1 MADDERLG
9 PAFDSN
15 ILSRPTQRKFV
26 GCWMDR
32 AGLDTLV
39 LPQVWR
45 ELTATPSGMSPTA
58 SVRAWFRMEEI
69 SEAPFRWASLDATQ
83 AEEAAEVRRLFT
95 QVCFPRSAPDE
106 ITTNSDAIIISEG
119 VVLNTD
125 VLVTGD
131 FRSIDHYE
139 VNDVLAKGLGRNS
152 RFVVT
157 LDDALMEA
165 YSGGELGEEMLATA
179 LACVSPNNVDTWSVD
194 DAFSALDGLRKVLVG
209 ANMPRMSER
218 LLNRWECSR
227 DLAGLVARA
236 LMMAGKSK
244 ALRYERLRAEWHVEY
259 GRLPPN
265 MRPNAQQG
273 GLEEPKRPCQQPLR
287 PRPS

>member
-1 MADDERLG
+1 MTATADERLG
-9 PAFDSN
+9 PAFDTN

-32 AGLDTLV
+32 AGLATLV

-45 ELTATPSGMSPTA
+45 ELTATPSGMSPTS
-58 SVRAWFRMEEI
+58 SVRAWSRMRETI
-69 SEAPFRWASLDATQ
+69 EAPFHWASLDAEH
-83 AEEAAEVRRLFT
+83 AKRALAVRRLFT
-95 QVCFPRSAPDE
+95 QACFPRSAPDE

-139 VNDVLAKGLGRNS
+139 VNNVLAQGLGRNA

-179 LACVSPNNVDTWSVD
+179 LACVCPNDVGAWPVEG
-194 DAFSALDGLRKVLVG
+194 AFSALDGLRAVLVG
-209 ANMPRMSER
+209 ANMPRTSGR

-227 DLAGLVARA
+227 DLHRVVERA
-236 LMMAGKSK
+236 LTMSARSRS
-244 ALRYERLRAEWHVEY
+244 LRYERMRTEWHREY
-259 GRLPPN
+259 GRLPPKV
-265 MRPNAQQG
+265 R
-273 GLEEPKRPCQQPLR
+273 
-287 PRPS
+287 

>member
-1 MADDERLG
+1 MTAADNERLG
-9 PAFDSN
+9 PGFDTN

-45 ELTATPSGMSPTA
+45 ELTATPSGMSPTS
-58 SVRAWFRMEEI
+58 SVQAWSRMRETVD
-69 SEAPFRWASLDATQ
+69 APFRWAGLDAEQ
-83 AEEAAEVRRLFT
+83 AGRASEIRRLFT
-95 QVCFPRSAPDE
+95 QACFPRSAPDE
-106 ITTNSDAIIISEG
+106 VTTNGDAIVISEG

-139 VNDVLAKGLGRNS
+139 VNNVLAQGLGRNA

-179 LACVSPNNVDTWSVD
+179 LACVCPGDVGAWPVD
-194 DAFSALDGLRKVLVG
+194 DAFSALDGLRTVLVG
-209 ANMPRMSER
+209 ANMPRTSGR
-218 LLNRWECSR
+218 LLNRWECSL
-227 DLAGLVARA
+227 DLRRVVERA
-236 LMMAGKSK
+236 AAISEQSKS
-244 ALRYERLRAEWHVEY
+244 LRYERMRTEWHKEY
-259 GRLPPN
+259 GRSS
-265 MRPNAQQG
+265 PNAG
-273 GLEEPKRPCQQPLR
+273 
-287 PRPS
+287 

>member
-1 MADDERLG
+1 MTVPDDERLG

-32 AGLDTLV
+32 AGLDTLI

-45 ELTATPSGMSPTA
+45 ELIATPSGMSPTS
-58 SVRAWFRMEEI
+58 SVRAWLRMAETPET
-69 SEAPFRWASLDATQ
+69 PFHWASLDAEQ
-83 AEEAAEVRRLFT
+83 AKTAAEIRSLFT

-119 VVLNTD
+119 VALNTD

-139 VNDVLAKGLGRNS
+139 VNNVLAKGLGRNS
-152 RFVVT
+152 PFVVT

-165 YSGGELGEEMLATA
+165 YSGGELGEEMLSMA
-179 LACVSPNNVDTWSVD
+179 LACVCPTHVNAWPVD
-194 DAFSALDGLRKVLVG
+194 DAFSALERLRDVLVG
-209 ANMPRMSER
+209 ANMPRVSER

-227 DLAGLVARA
+227 NLERVVEQA
-236 LMMAGKSK
+236 LMTSRQSKS
-244 ALRYERLRAEWHVEY
+244 LRYERMRAEWHREY
-259 GRLPPN
+259 GRL
-265 MRPNAQQG
+265 Q
-273 GLEEPKRPCQQPLR
+273 PKV
-287 PRPS
+287 

>member
-1 MADDERLG
+1 MTVPDDERLG

-32 AGLDTLV
+32 AGLDTLI

-45 ELTATPSGMSPTA
+45 ELTATPSGMSPTS
-58 SVRAWFRMEEI
+58 SVRAWLRMGETPET
-69 SEAPFRWASLDATQ
+69 PFHWASLDAEQ
-83 AEEAAEVRRLFT
+83 AKTAAEIRRLFT

-119 VVLNTD
+119 VVLSTD

-139 VNDVLAKGLGRNS
+139 VNNVLAKGLGRNAP
-152 RFVVT
+152 FVVT

-165 YSGGELGEEMLATA
+165 YSGGELGEEMLSMA
-179 LACVSPNNVDTWSVD
+179 LACVCPPQVNAWPVD
-194 DAFSALDGLRKVLVG
+194 DAFSALGTLRNVLVG
-209 ANMPRMSER
+209 ANMPRTSER

-227 DLAGLVARA
+227 SLDGVVEQA
-236 LMMAGKSK
+236 LMMSRQSK
-244 ALRYERLRAEWHVEY
+244 PLRYERMRAEWHREY
-259 GRLPPN
+259 GRSPP
-265 MRPNAQQG
+265 
-273 GLEEPKRPCQQPLR
+273 
-287 PRPS
+287 SV